1 MHDPSPPL
9 LAADEFHVFL
19 SHNSKDKSP
28 IRKLKSL
35 LEERGIKC
43 WLDEDELQP
52 GVPWPKLLE
61 EGIRQS
67 RSVIVAVADSGLGP
81 WEEEEMN
88 AALMLA
94 VRGKR
99 PVIPVLLP
107 ESNSTPQL
115 PMFLSSRTWVDL
127 SAGYTPEGLNR
138 VIWGIT
144 GIKGPPSP
152 PPLPPK
158 PQIGRRLM
166 LGALISSVGLSPFL
180 LPWKKLWELFTAP
193 VKISVGLKQWIGYTP
208 FAVASEMNLF
218 PEDIEV
224 SYKDVKS
231 AKEIHSDIQRG
242 DIQIGFVTIADLVID
257 AAKSFQFRFGDP
269 HRPIAL
275 FMIDTSRGADGIVA
289 RKEITSIEDLV
300 GKKFLIQSDDV
311 SEFMLQ
317 RYCATS
323 KTVDYDELKKTA
335 VNEAVED
342 APQSFRDD
350 PTIAAAGTYEPH
362 ISRTLDPLDTDCHVP
377 GAHVILDSAHHCVE
391 GKIVDIAIA
400 KDQFLLQNK
409 LAVRSLLIGWFRAV
423 DLLNNTNVTQAD
435 HDKAVQIACRFN
447 AEPDKGD
454 RWSSKDWPNYEPISV
469 ESFNAKIKGLAG
481 KDNRKPWPDLAENK
495 EYFGRGGATSGA
507 KSKFHIAFEEWKGF
521 LKEIADLNPKDFD
534 GSVSVIGLSEKDDFK
549 KQ

>member
-43 WLDEDELQP
+43 WLDEDELRP
-52 GVPWPKLLE
+52 GVPWQKQLE
-61 EGIRQS
+61 AGIRQS
-67 RSVIVAVADSGLGP
+67 QSVIVAVADSGLGP

-88 AALMLA
+88 AALVLA
-94 VRGKR
+94 VREKR

-115 PMFLSSRTWVDL
+115 PMFLSNRPWVDL
-127 SAGYTPEGLNR
+127 RAGYTMEGLNR
-138 VIWGIT
+138 LIWGIT
-144 GIKGPPSP
+144 GRKGPPSP
-152 PPLPPK
+152 PSLPPK
-158 PQIGRRLM
+158 PQIGRRLIM
-166 LGALISSVGLSPFL
+166 GALISSVGLSPFL

-218 PEDIEV
+218 PEDIEIA
-224 SYKDVKS
+224 YKDVKS
-231 AKEIHSDIQRG
+231 AKEIHSDLERG

-257 AAKSFQFRFGDP
+257 AKPYEFRFGDP
-269 HRPIAL
+269 NRPLAL
-275 FMIDTSRGADGIVA
+275 LMIDTSRGADGIVA

-317 RYCATS
+317 RYCDYA

-342 APQSFRDD
+342 APQSFRDILQSLQQAL
-350 PTIAAAGTYEPH
+350 T
-362 ISRTLDPLDTDCHVP
+362 SRTFQEPLIH
-377 GAHVILDSAHHCVE
+377 
-391 GKIVDIAIA
+391 
-400 KDQFLLQNK
+400 
-409 LAVRSLLIGWFRAV
+409 
-423 DLLNNTNVTQAD
+423 
-435 HDKAVQIACRFN
+435 
-447 AEPDKGD
+447 
-454 RWSSKDWPNYEPISV
+454 
-469 ESFNAKIKGLAG
+469 
-481 KDNRKPWPDLAENK
+481 
-495 EYFGRGGATSGA
+495 
-507 KSKFHIAFEEWKGF
+507 
-521 LKEIADLNPKDFD
+521 
-534 GSVSVIGLSEKDDFK
+534 
-549 KQ
+549 